1 MKKVLIVDDDS
12 TGRQLFAEVL
22 QPLGVEIL
30 EAASGE
36 EALAKIRQIV
46 PDLILLDVNLPKLD
60 GFEVVGRLRNDPRS
74 VAIPV
79 IGVSGESGAEAHEQ
93 ALRRGF
99 NKYLPKP
106 VEIST
111 LREEVRDLLR

>member
-1 MKKVLIVDDDS
+1 MKKVLIVDDDA
-12 TGRQLFAEVL
+12 TGRQLFAEIL

-30 EAASGE
+30 EAGSGE
-36 EALAKIRQIV
+36 EALAKIRQVV
-46 PDLILLDVNLPKLD
+46 PDAVILDVNLPKLG
-60 GFEVVGRLRNDPRS
+60 GFEVLDRLREDPRFA
-74 VAIPV
+74 AIPV
-79 IGVSGESGAEAHEQ
+79 IGVSGESGAEARER

-111 LREEVRDLLR
+111 LREEVRHLLS